1 MKVYVE
7 IGAWVDVKEGEEV
20 LETLKKIHES
30 DAEALGTSAQYEEA
44 AKSVENALGI
54 MFYDYERDGSE
65 YQGLRIVRVS
75 DEKVE
80 TVLFES

>member
-7 IGAWVDVKEGEEV
+7 IGAWIDVKEGGEV

-30 DAEALGTSAQYEEA
+30 DVDALGTSAQYAEA
-44 AKSVENALGI
+44 VKSVEKASGI

-65 YQGLRIVRVS
+65 YQGLRIVRVT
-75 DEKVE
+75 DEEVE
-80 TVLFES
+80 TALLEA

>member
-7 IGAWVDVKEGEEV
+7 IGAWVDVEKGGEV

-30 DAEALGTSAQYEEA
+30 DVNAIGMSAQYEEA
-44 AKSVENALGI
+44 VKSVAKTVGI

-65 YQGLRIVRVS
+65 YQGLRIVRVA
-75 DEKVE
+75 DESLE
-80 TVLFES
+80 TTLLEA

>member
-7 IGAWVDVKEGEEV
+7 IGAWVDVKEGGEV

-30 DAEALGTSAQYEEA
+30 DVNAVGTSAQYEEA
-44 AKSVENALGI
+44 TKSVEKALGI

-65 YQGLRIVRVS
+65 YQGLRIVRVT
-75 DEKVE
+75 DEE
-80 TVLFES
+80 IGTPLLES

>member
-7 IGAWVDVKEGEEV
+7 IGAWIDVEEGGAV

-30 DAEALGTSAQYEEA
+30 DVDALGTSAQYEEA
-44 AKSVENALGI
+44 IKSVEKASGI

-65 YQGLRIVRVS
+65 YQGLRIVRVT
-75 DEKVE
+75 DEEVE
-80 TVLFES
+80 TPLLEA

>member
-7 IGAWVDVKEGEEV
+7 IGAWIDVKEDGAV

-30 DAEALGTSAQYEEA
+30 DAEAVGTSAQYEEA
-44 AKSVENALGI
+44 TKSVEKASGI

-65 YQGLRIVRVS
+65 YQGLRIVRVM
-75 DEKVE
+75 DEEVE
-80 TVLFES
+80 TLLVEA

>member
-75 DEKVE
+75 DEEVE
-80 TVLFES
+80 TVLVES

>member
-7 IGAWVDVKEGEEV
+7 IGAWVDVKEGGEV

-30 DAEALGTSAQYEEA
+30 DVDAIGTSAQYEEA
-44 AKSVENALGI
+44 VKSVENASGI

-75 DEKVE
+75 DEEVE
-80 TVLFES
+80 TILLES

>member
-7 IGAWVDVKEGEEV
+7 IGAWVDVEEGGAV

-30 DAEALGTSAQYEEA
+30 DADAVGTSAQYEEA
-44 AKSVENALGI
+44 IKSVEKALGI

-65 YQGLRIVRVS
+65 YKGLRIVRVT
-75 DEKVE
+75 DEEVE
-80 TVLFES
+80 IPLLES

>member
-7 IGAWVDVKEGEEV
+7 IGAWVDVKEGGEV

-30 DAEALGTSAQYEEA
+30 DADALGLPEQYEEA
-44 AKSVENALGI
+44 VKSVEKASGI

-65 YQGLRIVRVS
+65 YQGLRISAVF
-75 DEKVE
+75 DKEVE
-80 TVLFES
+80 TLLLES